1 MQFIFALNYGIFNSI
16 ILLYPTILSQMGYQN
31 NEIGYYLIYSLVT
44 NIVTNIFIVKKR
56 IIFLIFNGLG
66 NINI

>member
-1 MQFIFALNYGIFNSI
+1 MY
-16 ILLYPTILSQMGYQN
+16 LLYPTILSKMGYEN

-44 NIVTNIFIVKKR
+44 NIVTNIFIVKNR

-66 NINI
+66 NINAKKIYYLIF

>member
-1 MQFIFALNYGIFNSI
+1 M

>member
-1 MQFIFALNYGIFNSI
+1 LQFIFALNYRIFNSI

>member
-1 MQFIFALNYGIFNSI
+1 MQFIFALNYRIFNSI